1 MNGSSAR
8 AASRA
13 PVSSTSFQLKHLI
26 YFGFAVI
33 MVALSASMP
42 FNGYVLNIL
51 MQAATYAI
59 AVFGL
64 SIVLGLCGQI
74 NLAQAAFFG
83 FGSYAVGLGTSDYHA
98 SFWLCLVIGLV
109 VALVAGALLGLTTL
123 RLGGHY
129 LAMVTISFQQIVTLV
144 MTNAIGFTH
153 GPDGVSHIARPDLFA
168 SQQSYLGL
176 CVAVLAI
183 SGYLVWQLPNTR
195 LGRSMRAIRDNELA
209 AGVAGID
216 VYRTKVAAFALCA
229 LLGALGGGLF
239 AGGFAY
245 VSPDQFSFAES
256 IIFLTMTLLGGVA
269 SPIGSVIGTG
279 LLILIP
285 EWLRFLKEIP
295 GLYLALYG
303 LAVILIM
310 VFMPDGIWGFFSD
323 RLKRWRRKPAMAEAG
338 ELVLQPA
345 MLGGDMV
352 LEVKGLSKHFGGLKA
367 VDEVDISVHRGS
379 VHALIGPNGSGK
391 TTTLNVLSG
400 IYAAT
405 SGSVLLDGHDVT
417 GLPTHARSIAGLGR
431 TFQNIRLFRS
441 MTALEN
447 VVIGAERQGNA
458 LIAGNPAH
466 DLSGHRQSLVDRAM
480 SALSFVGLAPRAEEP
495 ITSFSYGH
503 QRLIEIARALA
514 ANPTLLLLDEPA
526 AGLNSSEKLELHEL
540 LKRIAAQG
548 LTILIIDHDMTL
560 VSEVASHITVLN
572 FGRRIADG
580 ESIAVLRHPDVI
592 TAYLGS
598 TE

>member
-1 MNGSSAR
+1 MSAPSDNMPIPAPAIHSKPLLIR
-8 AASRA
+8 HLPYFIGAAI
-13 PVSSTSFQLKHLI
+13 L
-26 YFGFAVI
+26 
-33 MVALSASMP
+33 VALAANMR
-42 FNGYVLNIL
+42 FDGYVHNIL
-51 MQAATYAI
+51 LQATTFAI

-64 SIVLGLCGQI
+64 SVVLGLCGQI

-83 FGSYAVGLGTSDYHA
+83 LGAYAVGIGTTDLHV
-98 SFWLCLVIGLV
+98 SFWLCLVGGCVISL
-109 VALVAGALLGLTTL
+109 LAGAFLGMSTL

-144 MTNAIGFTH
+144 MINAIWLTH
-153 GPDGVSHIARPDLFA
+153 GPDGVSNIGRPDLFQ
-168 SQQSYLGL
+168 SSQSYLAF
-176 CVAVLAI
+176 CVAMLAI
-183 SGYLVWQLPNTR
+183 VGYLVWHLSDTK
-195 LGRSMRAIRDNELA
+195 LGRAMRAVRDNELA
-209 AGVAGID
+209 AGVNGID
-216 VYRTKVAAFALCA
+216 VFRTKIYAFALCA
-229 LLGALGGGLF
+229 LLGGLAGGLF

-256 IIFLTMTLLGGVA
+256 IVFLTMSLLGGVA

-285 EWLRFLKEIP
+285 EWLRFLKSVP
-295 GLYLALYG
+295 GLYLAIYG
-303 LAVILIM
+303 LFVILIIR
-310 VFMPDGIWGFFSD
+310 FMPDGIWGFVTTGFE
-323 RLKRWRRKPAMAEAG
+323 RWRAKTKAPPAAKPLQLKPAT
-338 ELVLQPA
+338 V
-345 MLGGDMV
+345 GGDIV

-367 VDEVDISVHRGS
+367 VDNVDIAVRRGG

-400 IYAAT
+400 LYKAT
-405 SGSVLLDGHDVT
+405 SGSITLDGTDITTMPPHQRT
-417 GLPTHARSIAGLGR
+417 ASGLGR

-447 VVIGAERQGNA
+447 VEIGAERPGNTMIGAGGAAA
-458 LIAGNPAH
+458 LTE
-466 DLSGHRQSLVDRAM
+466 RAM
-480 SALSFVGLAPRAEEP
+480 EALTFVGLGNRANEL

-514 ANPTLLLLDEPA
+514 SNPTLLLLDEPA
-526 AGLNSSEKLELHEL
+526 AGLNSTEKLELHEL

-560 VSEVASHITVLN
+560 VSEAAQHITVLN

-580 ESIAVLRHPDVI
+580 ESLAVLRHPDVMS
-592 TAYLGS
+592 AYLGS
-598 TE
+598 E

>member
-1 MNGSSAR
+1 MSAPGMPIAVLAPR
-8 AASRA
+8 AKPLLLR
-13 PVSSTSFQLKHLI
+13 HLP
-26 YFGFAVI
+26 YFIGAAI
-33 MVALSASMP
+33 IVALAATMQ
-42 FNGYVLNIL
+42 FDGYIHNIL
-51 MQAATYAI
+51 MQATTFAI

-64 SIVLGLCGQI
+64 SVVLGLCGQI

-83 FGSYAVGLGTSDYHA
+83 LGAYAVGLGTSDYHL
-98 SFWLCLVIGLV
+98 SYWLCLVAGCVL
-109 VALVAGALLGLTTL
+109 ALLAGALLGMSTL

-144 MTNAIGFTH
+144 MINTIWLTH
-153 GPDGVSHIARPDLFA
+153 GPDGVPRIGRPDLFQ
-168 SQQSYLGL
+168 SSQSYLAF
-176 CVAVLAI
+176 CVAMLALV
-183 SGYLVWQLPNTR
+183 GYFVWHLSDTR
-195 LGRSMRAIRDNELA
+195 LGRAMRAVRDNELA
-209 AGVAGID
+209 AGVVGID
-216 VYRTKVAAFALCA
+216 VFRTKVSAFALSA
-229 LLGALGGGLF
+229 VLGGLAGGLF

-256 IIFLTMTLLGGVA
+256 VVFMTMSLLGGVA
-269 SPIGSVIGTG
+269 SPIGSAIGTG

-285 EWLRFLKEIP
+285 EWLRFLKSVP
-295 GLYLALYG
+295 GLYLAIYG
-303 LAVILIM
+303 LSVILIIRY
-310 VFMPDGIWGFFSD
+310 MPDGIWGFVNIATE
-323 RLKRWRRKPAMAEAG
+323 RWRAKARVHAAGPALQ
-338 ELVLQPA
+338 LVPA
-345 MLGGDMV
+345 TVGGDTV
-352 LEVKGLSKHFGGLKA
+352 LEVKGLAKYFGGLKA
-367 VDEVDISVHRGS
+367 VDDVDIAVRRGS

-400 IYAAT
+400 LYKAT
-405 SGSVLLDGHDVT
+405 AGRVVLDGTDVT
-417 GLPTHARSIAGLGR
+417 EMPPHQRAAAGLGR

-447 VVIGAERQGNA
+447 VVIGAERPGNRLIGRGEDA
-458 LIAGNPAH
+458 LTA
-466 DLSGHRQSLVDRAM
+466 RAM
-480 SALSFVGLAPRAEEP
+480 SALTFVGLGTRANEL
-495 ITSFSYGH
+495 ISGFSYGH

-560 VSEVASHITVLN
+560 VSEAAQHITVLN

-580 ESIAVLRHPDVI
+580 ESMAVLRHPDVVS
-592 TAYLGS
+592 AYLG

>member
-1 MNGSSAR
+1 MSAPSDNMPIAVSLPR
-8 AASRA
+8 AR
-13 PVSSTSFQLKHLI
+13 PLLLRHLP
-26 YFGFAVI
+26 YFIGAAVLVAFAA
-33 MVALSASMP
+33 MMR
-42 FNGYVLNIL
+42 FDGYILNVL
-51 MQAATYAI
+51 MQATTFAI

-64 SIVLGLCGQI
+64 SVVLGLCGQI

-83 FGSYAVGLGTSDYHA
+83 FGAYAVGLGTADLHLSY
-98 SFWLCLVIGLV
+98 WLCLIAGSLM
-109 VALVAGALLGLTTL
+109 ALLAGAFLGMSTL

-144 MTNAIGFTH
+144 MINAIGLTH
-153 GPDGVSHIARPDLFA
+153 GPDGVSNIGRPALFST
-168 SQQSYLGL
+168 SQGYLAF

-183 SGYLVWQLPNTR
+183 VGYSVWHLPDTK
-195 LGRSMRAIRDNELA
+195 LGRSMRAVRDNELA
-209 AGVAGID
+209 AGVNGID
-216 VYRTKVAAFALCA
+216 VFRTKVYAFALSA
-229 LLGALGGGLF
+229 ALGGLAGGLF

-256 IIFLTMTLLGGVA
+256 IVFLTMSLLGGVA
-269 SPIGSVIGTG
+269 SPIGSAIGTG

-285 EWLRFLKEIP
+285 EWLRFLKSIP
-295 GLYLALYG
+295 GLYLAIYG
-303 LAVILIM
+303 LFVILIIR
-310 VFMPDGIWGFFSD
+310 FMPDGIWGFVSAA
-323 RLKRWRRKPAMAEAG
+323 LNRWRSQLKAPAASAPLQLKPANVG
-338 ELVLQPA
+338 GDIVLQ
-345 MLGGDMV
+345 V
-352 LEVKGLSKHFGGLKA
+352 VGLSKYFGGLKA
-367 VDEVDISVHRGS
+367 VDGVDIAVKRGG

-400 IYAAT
+400 LYKAT
-405 SGSVLLDGHDVT
+405 SGKILLDGTDITNMPPHLRT
-417 GLPTHARSIAGLGR
+417 AAGLGR

-447 VVIGAERQGNA
+447 VEIGAERPGNTLIGKRSKGGESA
-458 LIAGNPAH
+458 LTE
-466 DLSGHRQSLVDRAM
+466 RAM
-480 SALSFVGLAPRAEEP
+480 EALNFVGLGARANEQ
-495 ITSFSYGH
+495 ISSFSYGH

-526 AGLNSSEKLELHEL
+526 AGLNSTEKLELHEL

-560 VSEVASHITVLN
+560 VSEAAQHITVLN

-580 ESIAVLRHPDVI
+580 ESMAVLRHPDVVS
-592 TAYLGS
+592 AYLG